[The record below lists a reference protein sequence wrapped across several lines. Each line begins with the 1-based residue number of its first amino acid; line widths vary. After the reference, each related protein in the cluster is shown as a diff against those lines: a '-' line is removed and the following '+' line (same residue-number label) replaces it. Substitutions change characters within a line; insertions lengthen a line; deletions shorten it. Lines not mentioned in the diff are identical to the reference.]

1 MNAPLFVAESPA
13 AYARRP
19 RLVVDASVVAAA
31 LFAEKGLEHASNWM
45 QGRALCA
52 PQLVD
57 YELANAALFK
67 ARRGAIS
74 GDAAALALEAF
85 ALLDLERHAVD
96 AAQVLRLA
104 SRYDLTAYDASYLW
118 LAESLG
124 APLATFD
131 RMLGAAARRHLAGDE
146 S

>member
-1 MNAPLFVAESPA
+1 MSAPIFVAEPPS

-31 LFAEKGLEHASNWM
+31 LFAETGLEHAASWM

-57 YELANAALFK
+57 YELANAALSK
-67 ARRGAIS
+67 ARRGDIS
-74 GDAAALALEAF
+74 GEAAAQALDEF
-85 ALLDLERHAVD
+85 ALLDLQRHAVD

-124 APLATFD
+124 APLVTFD
-131 RMLGAAARRHLAGDE
+131 RALGAAARRHLAGDE